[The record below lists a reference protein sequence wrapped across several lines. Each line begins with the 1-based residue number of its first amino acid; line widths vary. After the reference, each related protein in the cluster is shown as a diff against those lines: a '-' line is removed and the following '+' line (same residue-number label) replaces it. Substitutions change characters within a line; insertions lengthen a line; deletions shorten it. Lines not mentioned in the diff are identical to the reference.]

1 MNSPHPGIL
10 PDRSIWPLTDY
21 EARLPH
27 HTLLWVEGDAFTMG
41 SNDEDAYDDEKNLR
55 DVTVP
60 SFCMARFPVT
70 QALYVAVMEVENP
83 SEFPGEDRPV
93 ERVSWEDAQVF
104 IQKLN
109 EKTGRTQAPWQ
120 YALPSEAQWEY
131 AARGGNTKQNT
142 KYAGS
147 DKLKE
152 VGWFGTN
159 SHDETKPVG
168 LKLPNALGLYDLS
181 GNVWEWCGDDWH
193 DSYEHGPIDGSAW
206 VDMPERGSYRVNRGG
221 SWYGHPRHYRV
232 ACRRHWRPDD
242 RNGNIGFRLCLIFRE
257 VGVRTG
263 I

>member
-1 MNSPHPGIL
+1 MPISPP
-10 PDRSIWPLTDY
+10 PTIWPLNDY

-27 HTLLWVEGDAFTMG
+27 HTLLWVDGGAFTMG
-41 SNDEDAYDDEKNLR
+41 SNDEDAFDDEKHLR

-60 SFCMARFPVT
+60 SFCMARFPVI

-83 SEFPGEDRPV
+83 SAFPGNDRPV
-93 ERVSWEDAQVF
+93 EQVSWEDAKAFV
-104 IQKLN
+104 QKLN
-109 EKTGRTQAPWQ
+109 EKTGRTHAQWQ

-131 AARGGNTKQNT
+131 AARGGKSKQNT

-152 VGWFGTN
+152 VGWFETN

-168 LKLPNALGLYDLS
+168 LKQPNALGLYDMS
-181 GNVWEWCGDDWH
+181 GNVWEWCEDDWH
-193 DSYEHGPIDGSAW
+193 DSYEHGPKDGSAW
-206 VDMPERGSYRVNRGG
+206 VDTPERGLFRVRRGG
-221 SWYGHPRHYRV
+221 TW
-232 ACRRHWRPDD
+232 D
-242 RNGNIGFRLCLIFRE
+242 RNPRRCRATCRYFWLPYDRFNSIGFRLCLVFRE